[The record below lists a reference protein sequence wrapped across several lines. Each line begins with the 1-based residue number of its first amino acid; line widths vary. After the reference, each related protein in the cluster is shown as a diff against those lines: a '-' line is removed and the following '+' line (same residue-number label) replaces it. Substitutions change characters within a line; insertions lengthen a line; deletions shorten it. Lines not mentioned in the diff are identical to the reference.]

1 MTQRK
6 GLFIPNNDTIKYISL
21 PVDLQ
26 EKLREWQL
34 LRASNTT
41 NSTTAVNSTSQTHN
55 EDDAAPK
62 SNKLTYII
70 VSLCSV
76 VLIGLTIACFMQ
88 RKKLN
93 SIKSKYFSNSKTDQC
108 QLSVVNMEKIEN
120 SRD

>member
-1 MTQRK
+1 MSYLK
-6 GLFIPNNDTIKYISL
+6 GVQALPL

-41 NSTTAVNSTSQTHN
+41 ISTTAVNSTSQTHN
-55 EDDAAPK
+55 EDDSTPK
-62 SNKLTYII
+62 SNKLIYIL
-70 VSLCSV
+70 VSICSV
-76 VLIGLTIACFMQ
+76 LLIGLTIACFVYRQ
-88 RKKLN
+88 QLN
-93 SIKSKYFSNSKTDQC
+93 SIKSKYFSNSITDQC

>member
-55 EDDAAPK
+55 EDDTAPK

-70 VSLCSV
+70 VSICSV
-76 VLIGLTIACFMQ
+76 VLIGLTIACFVYRQ
-88 RKKLN
+88 QLN
-93 SIKSKYFSNSKTDQC
+93 SIKSKYFASNSITDQC
-108 QLSVVNMEKIEN
+108 QLSVVKMEKNTVE
-120 SRD
+120 